1 MYEEEIEEMR
11 KLTEIVRNGEDISRE
26 EADWIFQ
33 WVIPDSIANRF
44 FGDESKIKALE
55 MQKPLEIWFNT
66 VYEAMCAGRKGI
78 FSNTIPLYYSY
89 PNLNEILKKC
99 FVKLKPL
106 ERAVYVKI
114 NSAFR
119 HSLCWETRLCFATI
133 VDDNGNEKE
142 GYAVRSRRA
151 CVTDRIGLNLRNFSP
166 IFTGALAVDCD
177 ETRYLIEQK
186 ESNGRMIFIQQLNSG
201 GIEELKA
208 LVIGAIMSQMKIN
221 HVFVNSFSPE
231 YYYDETKRKLCWN
244 NYYLYVSEKDLTKL
258 RPYLEFDNKT
268 FVDMV
273 LSSEKISPFEKNRF
287 ISPHLQPNPTLE
299 FIKTAAELLKEE
311 VSMSELEKQ
320 IRKEKKTATDYDDW
334 ADVIR

>member
-11 KLTEIVRNGEDISRE
+11 NLTEIVRNGEDISRE
-26 EADWIFQ
+26 EADWISQ
-33 WVIPDSIANRF
+33 WIVPDSIADRF
-44 FGDESKIKALE
+44 FGDESKIKAPE

-78 FSNTIPLYYSY
+78 FRNTIPLYYSY

-99 FVKLKPL
+99 FAKLKPL
-106 ERAVYVKI
+106 ERAAYVKI
-114 NSAFR
+114 NNRFCY
-119 HSLCWETRLCFATI
+119 SLCRETEFCFKKI
-133 VDDNGNEKE
+133 VDNDGNEKE
-142 GYAVRSRRA
+142 GYIVRSERA
-151 CVTDRIGLNLRNFSP
+151 CVTDRIGLNLRNFSL
-166 IFTGALAVDCD
+166 IFTGEPAIDCD
-177 ETRYLIEQK
+177 TARCLIEQK
-186 ESNGRMIFIQQLNSG
+186 EDDGRMVFIQRLNSG

-221 HVFVNSFSPE
+221 HVLINSFSPE
-231 YYYDETKRKLCWN
+231 YYYNEAKRKLCWN
-244 NYYLYVSEKDLTKL
+244 NFYLYVSEKDLTKL
-258 RPYLEFDNKT
+258 RPYLEFDSKT
-268 FVDMV
+268 FADMV

-320 IRKEKKTATDYDDW
+320 IREEKKTATECDDW
-334 ADVIR
+334 TDIIR